1 MRTRRF
7 SSFIPLWFAWA
18 TWTSL
23 PALGSQSS
31 APAVSMAR
39 PRAGRPAILPV
50 AQLRPGMQAVA
61 WTVFSGMEPEPVPIE
76 IVGVMKNAWG
86 PKQDI
91 IIGKMGGKAQRTNV
105 AGGMSGSPVY
115 IDGKLIGAVSL
126 RLSVFS
132 PDAICGITPIEL
144 MLEINEY
151 DQSAPPEAR
160 TPDKAA
166 RRAHLDVPAGFS
178 QAASAGLTM
187 TPIDTP
193 LFFAGFDQSVIREFA
208 PMFQQMGVTAA
219 QGGASAVIGTAKPA
233 AGWQNALNPGE
244 AVSGVLVSGDMSMT
258 AMGTVTYNDGKR
270 VLAFGHPFLSL
281 GNVSMPMAQS
291 EVVMTLA
298 SSYQPNK
305 VGNATAIAGALKQDR
320 HAGIMGVLG
329 EQSDM
334 IPCRV
339 KVRSFTGAGQIL
351 KERVLR
357 FQVFVQQRWTPFLM
371 MATLF
376 NSVSQL
382 NDFSEEATYRFTGNV
397 ELDGGQKISLTNLFA
412 PAEAPVPVP
421 MIVAGW
427 WGDKFTRLFSNP
439 VSMPRLKNVDVTL
452 DLLPQRRIAVIETA
466 FAEKSEADA
475 GSEVPVRVVLRPY
488 RGGRIERQIV
498 VRIPAG
504 YPKGDH
510 RILLSDADALNR
522 LQLDAG
528 KMNRFMDLPETVS
541 LLNQERTNDKLYVSL
556 IQARPTMYYD
566 DKTLPALPASVANV
580 MQTGRSASRAVFQTP
595 ETADLVQALEF
606 DSQVTGSYSLRIRV
620 K

>member
-1 MRTRRF
+1 
-7 SSFIPLWFAWA
+7 
-18 TWTSL
+18 
-23 PALGSQSS
+23 
-31 APAVSMAR
+31 
-39 PRAGRPAILPV
+39 
-50 AQLRPGMQAVA
+50 
-61 WTVFSGMEPEPVPIE
+61 
-76 IVGVMKNAWG
+76 
-86 PKQDI
+86 
-91 IIGKMGGKAQRTNV
+91 
-105 AGGMSGSPVY
+105 
-115 IDGKLIGAVSL
+115 
-126 RLSVFS
+126 
-132 PDAICGITPIEL
+132 
-144 MLEINEY
+144 
-151 DQSAPPEAR
+151 
-160 TPDKAA
+160 
-166 RRAHLDVPAGFS
+166 
-178 QAASAGLTM
+178 
-187 TPIDTP
+187 
-193 LFFAGFDQSVIREFA
+193 
-208 PMFQQMGVTAA
+208 
-219 QGGASAVIGTAKPA
+219 
-233 AGWQNALNPGE
+233 
-244 AVSGVLVSGDMSMT
+244 
-258 AMGTVTYNDGKR
+258 
-270 VLAFGHPFLSL
+270 
-281 GNVSMPMAQS
+281 
-291 EVVMTLA
+291 
-298 SSYQPNK
+298 
-305 VGNATAIAGALKQDR
+305 
-320 HAGIMGVLG
+320 
-329 EQSDM
+329 
-334 IPCRV
+334 
-339 KVRSFTGAGQIL
+339 
-351 KERVLR
+351 
-357 FQVFVQQRWTPFLM
+357 
-371 MATLF
+371 
-376 NSVSQL
+376 
-382 NDFSEEATYRFTGNV
+382 
-397 ELDGGQKISLTNLFA
+397 
-412 PAEAPVPVP
+412 